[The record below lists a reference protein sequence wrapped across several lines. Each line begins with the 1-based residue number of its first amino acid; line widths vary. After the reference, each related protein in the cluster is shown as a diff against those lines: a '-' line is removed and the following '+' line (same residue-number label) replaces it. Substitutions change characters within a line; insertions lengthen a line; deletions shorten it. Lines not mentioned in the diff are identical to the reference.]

1 MVIFITMVRYVE
13 IVLFYTQPL
22 FQISIE
28 CIAHSRVTY
37 LCIMYETNQK
47 TCHNVEYS
55 NGEDMETI
63 IHTNSKKVM
72 LYGDDP
78 FKIINP
84 GNTSE
89 LSNVNERSVCV
100 ICGKSRMYYCYT
112 CYIPLA
118 GTRHI
123 IPTLTQSL
131 PCKIDII
138 KHPREVDGKSTAA
151 HAKVICPSDVQIFT
165 YPDIPDY
172 ETW

>member
-1 MVIFITMVRYVE
+1 MLR
-13 IVLFYTQPL
+13 LFYFILNPL

-28 CIAHSRVTY
+28 CIAHSWVTY
-37 LCIMYETNQK
+37 LCPSCTKQIRK
-47 TCHNVEYS
+47 RHKAKYS
-55 NGEDMETI
+55 NCEDMETI

-89 LSNVNERSVCV
+89 LSKVNERSVCV

-112 CYIPLA
+112 CYIPLP